1 MYQQPYPPPR
11 RNVNAIIIGV
21 AVALIA
27 AIITAGFIVADN
39 RDDKQSGREACKEA
53 LAEVYQFG
61 VEESLAGRETEDR
74 KAPAACVFLSA
85 DEVMAITGEIMQEYL
100 DSPEADKAFEDAMR
114 ESLESAWPTTAP

>member
-1 MYQQPYPPPR
+1 MYQQQYPPP

-27 AIITAGFIVADN
+27 AIITAGLIVADN
-39 RDDKQSGREACKEA
+39 RDDKRSGRQACKEA
-53 LAEVYQFG
+53 LAEVYALG
-61 VEESLAGRETEDR
+61 VEESLADQESEDR
-74 KAPAACVFLSA
+74 KPPPACLFLDT

-114 ESLESAWPTTAP
+114 KSLESAWPSETP